1 MESRWLTFART
12 LSMWVAS
19 AYANATVS
27 AAPTSN
33 LISFLD
39 IAAASPFSK
48 NGVHFSTVARLA

>member
-1 MESRWLTFART
+1 
-12 LSMWVAS
+12 MWVAS
-19 AYANATVS
+19 TYATATVS

-48 NGVHFSTVARLA
+48 SVHFSTVARLA

>member
-1 MESRWLTFART
+1 
-12 LSMWVAS
+12 MWVAS